1 MGSFKKHMCRI
12 AFFSINLWHVK
23 FSDFISFNPPG
34 ETAIPQILC
43 MEVGTILVGSDVCA
57 IECMGVD
64 CAPHALVSGEEEI
77 AIDLEPSS
85 DIEID

>member
-1 MGSFKKHMCRI
+1 
-12 AFFSINLWHVK
+12 
-23 FSDFISFNPPG
+23 
-34 ETAIPQILC
+34 
-43 MEVGTILVGSDVCA
+43 
-57 IECMGVD
+57 MGVD